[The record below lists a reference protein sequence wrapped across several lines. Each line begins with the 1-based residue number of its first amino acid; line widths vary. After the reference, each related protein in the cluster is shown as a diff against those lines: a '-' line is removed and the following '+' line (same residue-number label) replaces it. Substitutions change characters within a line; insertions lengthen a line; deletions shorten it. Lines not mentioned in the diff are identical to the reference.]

1 VKKTADILKGDTLAA
16 LAARRAARG
25 LPPPDAMAGYL
36 DAALAEAAR
45 HLRASAGVP
54 AVANV
59 LEEVEALRRRLDWP
73 GPGGEGVDPG
83 GIPSMTRAALRDV
96 ERAALVDGFKE
107 RCAGL
112 ASRLADPAGN
122 QAALDEL
129 RAAVPVL
136 ARVLNLGPK
145 AA

>member
-1 VKKTADILKGDTLAA
+1 MKQTADTLTA

-45 HLRASAGVP
+45 HLAASAGVP
-54 AVANV
+54 SVAAV
-59 LEEVEALRRRLDWP
+59 LEEVETLRRRLGWS
-73 GPGGEGVDPG
+73 GPGGADGPDPAPPG
-83 GIPSMTRAALRDV
+83 GIPAMTRAALRDV
-96 ERAALVDGFKE
+96 ERAALVNGFRE

-112 ASRLADPAGN
+112 ASRLADPDGAA
-122 QAALDEL
+122 AALEEL

-136 ARVLNLGPK
+136 ARALNLSPK